1 MIINRMNLLVSL
13 AKEKGFLHLCRR
25 GRRKL
30 TTLYVHYMLTLP
42 SNSLRVLY
50 TDELQDC
57 LECLG
62 IQGEGRE
69 SLGEKLPSI
78 EIALASRT
86 DGSVG
91 QGAPDSSCGIPGH
104 PESS

>member
-1 MIINRMNLLVSL
+1 M
-13 AKEKGFLHLCRR
+13 
-25 GRRKL
+25 
-30 TTLYVHYMLTLP
+30 LP

-50 TDELQDC
+50 RDELQDC

-69 SLGEKLPSI
+69 SLGEKLPCT
-78 EIALASRT
+78 EMALASRT

-91 QGAPDSSCGIPGH
+91 GVPLTLAAEHRDTRKAVRQILCTSR
-104 PESS
+104 